1 MKFNRRFSRAQVKS
15 RRLQVQTLCRAC
27 ASACDVGLYMSDLFL
42 SSELVPAPPSVW
54 ETEHNFLK
62 YDLPVSHLYHH
73 RRMAEPRAPN
83 ASAHAAIVRTRHLH
97 GRLHPRRPSEGNRTR
112 RPVARG

>member
-42 SSELVPAPPSVW
+42 SSEIL
-54 ETEHNFLK
+54 
-62 YDLPVSHLYHH
+62 
-73 RRMAEPRAPN
+73 
-83 ASAHAAIVRTRHLH
+83 RTRTCATVGL
-97 GRLHPRRPSEGNRTR
+97 GNR
-112 RPVARG
+112 VQLSKV